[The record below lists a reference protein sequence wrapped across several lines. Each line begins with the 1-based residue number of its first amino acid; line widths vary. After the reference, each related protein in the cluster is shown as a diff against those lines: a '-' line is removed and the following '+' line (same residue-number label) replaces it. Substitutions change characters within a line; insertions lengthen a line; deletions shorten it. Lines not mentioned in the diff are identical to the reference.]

1 MENPIPCLLHTAL
14 LLIETLIRLCTKPT
28 ALSPAKF
35 TSVTRLCTSLVC
47 EIGILIRYPLL
58 IGDLC
63 FRSQS
68 LGNNRDQD
76 GAAVKMATARASY
89 YAHPLPQLH
98 EYLDRERSLSN
109 AEALRGGTI
118 MSGRTGPYIKP
129 AIQSKY
135 KDADGTGAHAA
146 VAPSST
152 RAETETRPGPTAQE
166 VKAFLAGMETIEK
179 ATEAVE
185 RPIGGEDAFWS
196 VKDRMDPHLQLM

>member
-1 MENPIPCLLHTAL
+1 
-14 LLIETLIRLCTKPT
+14 LIHYL
-28 ALSPAKF
+28 
-35 TSVTRLCTSLVC
+35 
-47 EIGILIRYPLL
+47 LL

-68 LGNNRDQD
+68 LGNNGDQD
-76 GAAVKMATARASY
+76 GGAVKMATARTSY

-129 AIQSKY
+129 TIQHKY
-135 KDADGTGAHAA
+135 KDADGTDAGTA
-146 VAPSST
+146 VTPSSL
-152 RAETETRPGPTAQE
+152 RSETETRPGPSAQE
-166 VKAFLAGMETIEK
+166 VRAFLAGMQTIEK

-185 RPIGGEDAFWS
+185 RPKGGEDEFWS
-196 VKDRMDPHLQLM
+196 VKDRMNPHLQLM